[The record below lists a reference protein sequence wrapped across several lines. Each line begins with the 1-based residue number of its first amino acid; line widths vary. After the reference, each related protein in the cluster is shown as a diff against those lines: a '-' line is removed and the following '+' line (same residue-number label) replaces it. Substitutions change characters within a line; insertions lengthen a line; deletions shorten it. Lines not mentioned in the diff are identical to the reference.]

1 MIKASSLG
9 LELATAG
16 EKCRDTRLEKIRA
29 VRCPPT
35 EAADDTAT
43 AEKPLLRLSHF
54 CNAGIMESRET
65 WGGNGDAQSN
75 LKERPFKS
83 VDTFKKLHGIQ
94 NQTGKGNY
102 LVWPAVRH
110 LEVKMSSWHGL
121 DKPFPKTRPRCF
133 VQQIKGTVLCWPCR
147 HNTVSGTGHNPGT
160 SSEQN
165 PLQPNPDK
173 SHALQL
179 TE

>member
-1 MIKASSLG
+1 MIKAPSLG

-16 EKCRDTRLEKIRA
+16 EKCHDTRLEKIRA
-29 VRCPPT
+29 VRRTPT

-65 WGGNGDAQSN
+65 WGGGNCDTQSN

-94 NQTGKGNY
+94 NQTGKGNH
-102 LVWPAVRH
+102 LV
-110 LEVKMSSWHGL
+110 
-121 DKPFPKTRPRCF
+121 
-133 VQQIKGTVLCWPCR
+133 
-147 HNTVSGTGHNPGT
+147 
-160 SSEQN
+160 
-165 PLQPNPDK
+165 
-173 SHALQL
+173 
-179 TE
+179 